1 MEEIQFFLI
10 DSESFT
16 PGDAQKVQEFLNDME
31 SLPMTSEELEGSKSN
46 TGGST
51 EVTDESKVY

>member
-46 TGGST
+46 T
-51 EVTDESKVY
+51 VAQRK